1 MGILDSLFSTK
12 YLGFIDI
19 EFQILQTAHQ
29 EPHILELGLIIFEKN
44 NDIPILIE
52 HVNFP
57 LLINA
62 NVRLL
67 TSKYCTTTEKTEIAM
82 KELEK
87 QFSINIR
94 DFESIKNKKDMIT
107 FIPNKQV
114 KELLKQ
120 VVHNNDYTLISSK
133 YTDEKI
139 NSMQKAID
147 KSSFNLFKNRLSNKY
162 SDMFNNIMNL
172 YKNDDLVK
180 KRNVNPKQ
188 YLEKLR
194 EYLSNMTLVHKED
207 MDILALNN
215 DLRKYNVPV
224 KHKLYH
230 KDIADYNDILIKK
243 YNTAKLYESYQE
255 LKKEYILKDITLKE
269 FDEKLYETL
278 QVKMPVI
285 KAHNPLSDC
294 YFTVLVFL
302 VMNRIKHK

>member
-1 MGILDSLFSTK
+1 MGILDDLFTTK

-19 EFQILQTAHQ
+19 EFQILQTNHQ

-57 LLINA
+57 LLTNS
-62 NVRLL
+62 NLRLI
-67 TSKYCTTTEKTEIAM
+67 TSKYSTTTEKTEIAM
-82 KELEK
+82 KKLEED
-87 QFSINIR
+87 FSINIH
-94 DFESIKNKKDMIT
+94 DYESIKNKKEMIK
-107 FIPNKQV
+107 FIPNKQI
-114 KELLKQ
+114 KEVLKQ
-120 VVHNNDYTLISSK
+120 VIHTNNYSLISSK
-133 YTDEKI
+133 YTEDKI

-147 KSSFNLFKNRLSNKY
+147 KSSFNLFKNRLTGEY
-162 SDMFNNIMNL
+162 RDIFNNIMNL
-172 YKNDDLVK
+172 YKNDELVK
-180 KRNVNPKQ
+180 KRIVDPKQ

-215 DLRKYNVPV
+215 DLRKYDVPV

-230 KDIADYNDILIKK
+230 KDIADYNNILIKK
-243 YNTAKLYESYQE
+243 YNTAKLYESYIY
-255 LKKEYILKDITLKE
+255 LKKDYIVKDIKLKE
-269 FDEKLYETL
+269 FDEKLYESL
-278 QVKMPVI
+278 KIKMPII

-302 VMNRIKHK
+302 IMSKIKNT